1 VSDVRIGAGA
11 VDQVMVVDFEGGD
24 FFAPHYSSIPIRT
37 ARHWAVAGGDAMPYA
52 STVRA
57 LASLLSL
64 ALIVFGGAVA
74 QAEPKPRLEMHRSGV
89 SADDGSGWHS
99 AVSTKGSFS
108 IRLPIPFND
117 FTSYD
122 DSSKEAVHAIGGKST
137 EGIKFAAFQLPI
149 TAKTPDDLNTIP
161 KSLAANRANKV
172 SDVSRQTQDGADTI
186 SFSVATA
193 TSGSYFRCIRTKDA
207 LYMLSIEFPNA
218 YRETVAV
225 MKDTFFASFKLKGSS

>member
-1 VSDVRIGAGA
+1 
-11 VDQVMVVDFEGGD
+11 
-24 FFAPHYSSIPIRT
+24 
-37 ARHWAVAGGDAMPYA
+37 MPYA
-52 STVRA
+52 STFRP

-64 ALIVFGGAVA
+64 ALIAFAGAVA
-74 QAEPKPRLEMHRSGV
+74 QAEPRIEMHRSAV

-99 AVSTKGSFS
+99 AVSTRGSFS

-122 DSSKEAVHAIGGKST
+122 DSGSQVVHAIGGKSS

-172 SDVSRQTQDGADTI
+172 SDVNRQTQDGVDTI

-193 TSGSYFRCIRTKDA
+193 TSGSYFHCVRTKDA

-218 YRETVAV
+218 YREPATAV
-225 MKDTFFASFKLKGSS
+225 KDGFFGSFKLKGNS